1 MMNKELVEVRAK
13 YEKGLD
19 EIQKLQQG
27 NADLMILISEANKIK
42 RDQQSIIQEY
52 KLQQER

>member
-1 MMNKELVEVRAK
+1 MLNKELVEVRAK
-13 YEKGLD
+13 HEKGLD

-52 KLQQER
+52 KL